1 MSMKKTLVISI
12 LLLVGS
18 GLMVFGQQAQTDPD
32 NLGTDTAQQAL
43 QEISVT
49 RFEDPGFWRVAIPSD
64 QGIIT
69 HRRLEGAPAGKEP
82 IEAEEEAGIDPQDEY
97 VLGVKTTFYRRGATT
112 ISVEPIRPLPIPG
125 ITKTLSVWVVGRN
138 FNHDLYV
145 RVQDPFGNRNTVY
158 MGRLNFS
165 GWKQMSAP
173 IPTTLRQR
181 DIHYQDQTGLQV
193 IGFVIEPA
201 LEETFGSYYV
211 YFDDLRAI
219 TDLFPEESRD
229 PDDMLDAW

>member
-1 MSMKKTLVISI
+1 MKKTLGIIV
-12 LLLVGS
+12 LLVAS
-18 GLMVFGQQAQTDPD
+18 SFVVFGQQAQTDPD

-43 QEISVT
+43 QEVSVT
-49 RFEDPGFWRVAIPSD
+49 RFEDPGFWRVSVPSD

-69 HRRLEGAPAGKEP
+69 HRRFEGEPAGKEP
-82 IEAEEEAGIDPQDEY
+82 IVAEEEAGIEPSDRY
-97 VLGVKTTFYRRGATT
+97 VLGVKTTFYRRGSTS
-112 ISVEPIRPLPIPG
+112 ISIRPIRPLPIPG
-125 ITKTLSVWVVGRN
+125 ITKTLSMWVVGRN

-145 RVQDPFGNRNTVY
+145 EVQDYFGNYNVIY

-165 GWKQMSAP
+165 GWKQLSAP
-173 IPTTLRQR
+173 IPPTLEQR
-181 DIHYQDQTGLQV
+181 NMHYQDQTGLQV

-201 LEETFGSYYV
+201 LAETFGSYYV

>member
-1 MSMKKTLVISI
+1 MKKTLVITI

-43 QEISVT
+43 QEVSVT
-49 RFEDPGFWRVAIPSD
+49 RFEDPGFWRVGIPSD

-69 HRRLEGAPAGKEP
+69 HRRLEGAPADKEP
-82 IEAEEEAGIDPQDEY
+82 IEAEEEAGIETQDRY
-97 VLGVKTTFYRRGATT
+97 VLGVKTTYYRRGSTT

-145 RVQDPFGNRNTVY
+145 RVQDPFGNRSTVY
-158 MGRLNFS
+158 MGKLNFS

-173 IPTTLRQR
+173 MPPTLRQR

-193 IGFVIEPA
+193 IGFLIEPA

>member
-1 MSMKKTLVISI
+1 MKKILGITI

-43 QEISVT
+43 QEVSVT
-49 RFEDPGFWRVAIPSD
+49 RFEDPGFWRVGVPSD

-82 IEAEEEAGIDPQDEY
+82 IEAEEEAGIEAQDRY
-97 VLGVKTTFYRRGATT
+97 VLGVKTTFYRRGSTT
-112 ISVEPIRPLPIPG
+112 ISVEPIRPLPVPG

-181 DIHYQDQTGLQV
+181 DTHYQDQTGLQV
-193 IGFVIEPA
+193 IGFLIEPA